1 MTHDQF
7 IGQVQNRGHL
17 STRADAERATRA
29 TLETLAERLAGGE
42 AGHLASQ
49 LPREIGEHLRRAD
62 ESEVER
68 LDLDGFYQRVSE
80 REGRE
85 LPEAVHHAKAVI
97 GVVREAVS
105 AGEFADVETQLP
117 EEFRHLLEAEA

>member
-7 IGQVQNRGHL
+7 IGQVQNRAHL

-42 AGHLASQ
+42 ASHLAAQ
-49 LPREIGEHLRRAD
+49 LPREIGEHLRRAED
-62 ESEVER
+62 ADVER
-68 LDLDGFYQRVSE
+68 LDLDTFYRRVSD

-97 GVVREAVS
+97 GVLREAVS
-105 AGEFADVETQLP
+105 AGEFADVEAQLP
-117 EEFRHLLEAEA
+117 DVFRQLLEA